1 MSPCKKGFTL
11 FLPALT
17 CILLLSGHF
26 SFAASEV
33 TLYTPYTKIS
43 VPPGESIDYSIDV
56 INNTSELRN
65 VEISIVGMPKDWDFI
80 LKSGGW
86 NIRQISVLPG
96 EKKSLSLKVEV
107 PLKVNKGN
115 YRFKVL
121 AGGFSSLPLVV
132 EVSEQGTFKTEYTTN
147 QSNMEGHAN
156 ATFTFKATLK
166 NRTADKQL
174 YALLANAPRGWDVT
188 FKADFKQVTSVDVEA
203 NSAKDITIEI
213 KPPEKTEAG
222 KYKIP
227 VGAATNATSATLDL
241 EVVITGSY
249 DMELTT
255 PRGLLS
261 TSITAGHE
269 KKIELIVRNTGSSEL
284 KGIAFS
290 SSAPLKWDVLFDPK
304 RIDRLE
310 PGKDAAVY
318 VTIKADNKA
327 IAGDYVTNLEAKT
340 PEASSKASFRI
351 SVKTPMLW
359 GWVGILIILGAMGGV
374 YYLFR
379 KFGRR

>member
-1 MSPCKKGFTL
+1 MSPRTRFLVL
-11 FLPALT
+11 FLAV
-17 CILLLSGHF
+17 LSGNPLLNDNV
-26 SFAASEV
+26 SLAANGV

-43 VPPGESIDYSIDV
+43 VRPGESIDYNIDV
-56 INNTSELRN
+56 INNTGELQN
-65 VEISIVGMPKDWDFI
+65 VEISLAGLQKDWDYI

-86 NIRQISVLPG
+86 NIRQISVLPN

-115 YRFKVL
+115 YRFRVL
-121 AGGFSSLPLVV
+121 AGGFGSLPLVV
-132 EVSEQGTFKTEYTTN
+132 EVSEQGTFKTEFTTS

-188 FKADFKQVTSVDVEA
+188 FKADFKPVTSVDIEA

-213 KPPEKTEAG
+213 KPPEKIEAG

-227 VGAATNATSATLDL
+227 VGAATNETSAALDL
-241 EVVITGSY
+241 EVAITGSY
-249 DMELTT
+249 DLELTT

-261 TSITAGHE
+261 TKITAGHE
-269 KKIELIVRNTGSSEL
+269 KRIELVVRNTGSSAL
-284 KGIAFS
+284 TDIKLSF
-290 SSAPLKWDVLFDPK
+290 SAPLNWDVVFDPK
-304 RIDRLE
+304 SIDQLE
-310 PGKDAAVY
+310 PGKDAQVFA
-318 VTIKADNKA
+318 TLKADSKA

-340 PEASSKASFRI
+340 PEASSKASFRV

>member
-1 MSPCKKGFTL
+1 MSLRTRFFFL
-11 FLPALT
+11 FLSLFSG
-17 CILLLSGHF
+17 ILLMDGRDAF
-26 SFAASEV
+26 SANGV
-33 TLYTPYTKIS
+33 TLYTPCTKIS
-43 VPPGESIDYSIDV
+43 VRPGESIDYTIDV
-56 INNTSELRN
+56 INKTGELQN
-65 VEISIVGMPKDWDFI
+65 VDISLAGLPKEWDFI

-107 PLKVNKGN
+107 PLEVNKGN
-115 YRFKVL
+115 YRFRVL
-121 AGGFSSLPLVV
+121 AGEFGSLPLVV
-132 EVSEQGTFKTEYTTN
+132 EVSEQGTFKTEFTTN

-156 ATFTFKATLK
+156 ANFTFKAALK

-174 YALLANAPRGWDVT
+174 YALMANAPRGWDVT
-188 FKADFKQVTSVDVEA
+188 FKADFKPVTSVDIEA

-213 KPPEKTEAG
+213 KPPEKVEAG

-227 VGAATNATSATLDL
+227 VGAATNETSATLDL
-241 EVVITGSY
+241 EVAITGSY

-261 TSITAGHE
+261 AKITAGHD

-284 KGIAFS
+284 TDIKFS
-290 SSAPLKWDVLFDPK
+290 SSAPLNWDVLFDPK
-304 RIDRLE
+304 SIDRLE
-310 PGKDAAVY
+310 PGKDAQVY
-318 VTIKADNKA
+318 ATIKADNKA
-327 IAGDYVTNLEAKT
+327 IAGDYVTNMEAKT

-351 SVKTPMLW
+351 SVKTPMIW

-374 YYLFR
+374 YYLFH